1 MYVAGRSSREIS
13 HRECALSCP
22 QDGHALREAVV
33 PDVLAGAPWAVTHRG
48 EVWRLPVCLY
58 HFDLYPVSLFLC
70 LCPAFLV
77 SAALP
82 HPGEPLRVA
91 EDWDPG
97 PAPARMQK
105 SPAAREKLLRKTVPI
120 VSYAYL
126 HSLHHVPTRRS
137 TDIGI
142 YI

>member
-13 HRECALSCP
+13 HRECGDFCP
-22 QDGHALREAVV
+22 EEGYAVREGVV

-91 EDWDPG
+91 EVWVPG
-97 PAPARMQK
+97 PAPASMQK
-105 SPAAREKLLRKTVPI
+105 SREAREKLRRKTVPI
-120 VSYAYL
+120 VSYPYI
-126 HSLHHVPTRRS
+126 HSDHPSHTR
-137 TDIGI
+137 
-142 YI
+142 